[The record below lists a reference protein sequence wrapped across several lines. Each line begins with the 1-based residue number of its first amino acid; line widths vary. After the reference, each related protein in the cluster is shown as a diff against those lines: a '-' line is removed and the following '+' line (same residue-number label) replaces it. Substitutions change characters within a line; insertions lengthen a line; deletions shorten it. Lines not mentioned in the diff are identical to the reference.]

1 MEKEKSAITKTA
13 ITIALVLSLI
23 LANILVIKPIN
34 MFNLSFLAN
43 TTAIF
48 TFPIT
53 YVLSDVCSECYGYKW
68 SRLTANFAFLGS
80 LYTALMFKLM
90 IAIPGN
96 DAWGSQYE
104 LITILGWNFKITVW
118 SLIAFWAGDLAN
130 DIVFKILKQK
140 NKKYFPIRAIFS
152 SICGKYVDG
161 LIFTCFGLSNLPLD
175 TKIAMIVNCPMVQI
189 GIELVF
195 LPVTIFLVKKIE
207 QIEKI
212 YKKSVDE

>member
-90 IAIPGN
+90 IGAPGS
-96 DAWGSQYE
+96 DAWSSQSE
-104 LITILGWNFKITVW
+104 LITILGWNFKITIW

-140 NKKYFPIRAIFS
+140 NKKHFPIRAIVS

-161 LIFTCFGLSNLPLD
+161 LIFTCFGLSSLQFD
-175 TKIAMIVNCPMVQI
+175 TKVAMIINCPMVQI
-189 GIELVF
+189 GIELVL
-195 LPVTIFLVKKIE
+195 LPLTMFLVKKIE
-207 QIEKI
+207 QIEKT
-212 YKKSVDE
+212 YKKTIDK

>member
-1 MEKEKSAITKTA
+1 MEKKSTTTKTA
-13 ITIALVLSLI
+13 ITIALVLNLI

-34 MFNLSFLAN
+34 IFNLSLLAN

-80 LYTALMFKLM
+80 LYTALMFRLM
-90 IAIPGN
+90 IAIPGGA
-96 DAWGSQYE
+96 AWDSQSE
-104 LITILGWNFKITVW
+104 LITVLGWNLKITIW

-140 NKKYFPIRAIFS
+140 NKKHFPIRAIVS

-161 LIFTCFGLSNLPLD
+161 LIFTCFGLSNLPID
-175 TKIAMIVNCPMVQI
+175 IKVAMIVNCPIMQI
-189 GIELVF
+189 GIELVL
-195 LPVTIFLVKKIE
+195 LPATIFLVKKIE
-207 QIEKI
+207 QMEKT
-212 YKKSVDE
+212 YKKTVDE